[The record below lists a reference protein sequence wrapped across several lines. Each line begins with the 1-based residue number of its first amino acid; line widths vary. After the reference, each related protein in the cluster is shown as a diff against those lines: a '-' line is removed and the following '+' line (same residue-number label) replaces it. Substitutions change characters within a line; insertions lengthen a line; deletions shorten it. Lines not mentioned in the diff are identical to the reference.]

1 MDCTTSILDFL
12 RLEDFQHVLKIPKQP
27 ITDQPTKQ
35 LNRKKKD
42 IYTSRYQT
50 AHYTTTY
57 SGKARGRMK
66 YGYEEFIRK
75 TKIKAQSA
83 RGCVWESKRENKS
96 ERRFFR
102 DAFLWA
108 MHNQHDPP
116 Q

>member
-12 RLEDFQHVLKIPKQP
+12 SLEVFQHVLKIPKQP

-35 LNRKKKD
+35 LNRKKRHLHF
-42 IYTSRYQT
+42 TLSV
-50 AHYTTTY
+50 HYTTTY
-57 SGKARGRMK
+57 SGKAWGGMK

-83 RGCVWESKRENKS
+83 RECVWESKSENKS
-96 ERRFFR
+96 ERRFFG
-102 DAFLWA
+102 DAFFWA
-108 MHNQHDPP
+108 MHNQHDTPP